1 MRFGNRTAV
10 VTGAAA
16 GIGKSAARLL
26 AEHGVKV
33 ILLDRDE
40 KKLAEA
46 ADEIRVK
53 VSGAEIST
61 ITADVGDRASLD
73 GVIGKLNAEN
83 PDILVNN
90 AGIWRDN
97 MGKFWE
103 TNPDTWV
110 NRWKINVFG
119 MMYLTRGLLPG
130 MIDRGY
136 GRVINIASV
145 AGVYGNAN
153 MTDYSATKGAV
164 LAFTKALAKETTPY
178 GVLVTSVSPGNIGDT
193 EHDNGLSFL
202 GRGGSFDECAEMICF
217 LASDNASYCSGQD
230 FQVDGCRKKM

>member
-1 MRFGNRTAV
+1 MRFDNRAAV

-33 ILLDRDE
+33 IMLDRDV
-40 KKLAEA
+40 KRLAEA
-46 ADEIRVK
+46 ADEIRGQVN
-53 VSGAEIST
+53 GAEIST
-61 ITADVGDRASLD
+61 MTADVGDRASLD
-73 GVIGKLNAEN
+73 GVIGRLNAEN

-103 TNPDTWV
+103 TDPDTWV

-119 MMYLTRGLLPG
+119 MMYLTRGILPG

-136 GRVINIASV
+136 GRVINVASV

-153 MTDYSATKGAV
+153 MTDYSTTKGAV

-178 GVLVTSVSPGNIGDT
+178 DVLVTSVSPGNIGDT
-193 EHDNGLSFL
+193 EHDNGLSFI

-230 FQVDGCRKKM
+230 YQVDGCRKKM

>member
-61 ITADVGDRASLD
+61 MTADVGDRASLD